1 MESISDNEMDDFRP
15 QKDEKSV
22 KDQQMNNLKGKEIL
36 NTTRLSDFSNPV
48 IKNYL
53 KAKEQEI
60 GTSSRKLNDLSKKP
74 KNFQDLVKSKLNNS
88 TSFSSTKS
96 APAKSVRI
104 SFEKSKK
111 PHSACSKSPNCN
123 RQDSTL
129 NEFQIEKVVSW
140 MTVNDDNFESEFE
153 YSIVGQESDQ
163 KLTANKDDTYREI
176 SDFIKGR
183 KISKL
188 SHKKFKIQKI
198 PEIEHDRN
206 DSEDFK
212 ALKTDVEFKLNT
224 ILNSIESIS
233 SGDEKSPTT
242 EVNDLTKLK

>member
-1 MESISDNEMDDFRP
+1 MESNSDNEIDDFRP
-15 QKDEKSV
+15 QKDEKSA
-22 KDQQMNNLKGKEIL
+22 KMNNLKGKEIL
-36 NTTRLSDFSNPV
+36 TSNRLSDYSNPV

-96 APAKSVRI
+96 APSKSVRI
-104 SFEKSKK
+104 SFEKPKK
-111 PHSACSKSPNCN
+111 PHSASSKSPNCN

-153 YSIVGQESDQ
+153 YSIAGQENDQ
-163 KLTANKDDTYREI
+163 KLTMAKDDTYREI

-183 KISKL
+183 QVNHL
-188 SHKKFKIQKI
+188 
-198 PEIEHDRN
+198 
-206 DSEDFK
+206 
-212 ALKTDVEFKLNT
+212 TD
-224 ILNSIESIS
+224 
-233 SGDEKSPTT
+233 G
-242 EVNDLTKLK
+242 